1 MNAWYLPLNA
11 VGGLLAL
18 IPLSGAATKG
28 GKLLFCATWS
38 IDAGDGIDDKL
49 VFCTDLGEL
58 LIFTGGDPAS
68 AANWRQEGR
77 YEVRPPMG
85 MNAHIGIGGDMLI
98 ATVDGI
104 VPHFRRHHQGP
115 LRTRAC
121 RHHPQHQ
128 ADVAD
133 GGAGQARVAVDDVQV
148 GRIRRVVRDLA
159 RRPSRQTLV
168 RRGQPRVRRVVSL
181 RRL

>member
-11 VGGLLAL
+11 VGGQLNM

-58 LIFTGGDPAS
+58 LIFTGGDPSS

-77 YEVRPPMG
+77 YEVSPPMG
-85 MNAHIGIGGDMLI
+85 MNAHIGDRRRP
-98 ATVDGI
+98 ADR
-104 VPHFRRHHQGP
+104 HRRRHRADFRRHHQGP
-115 LRTRAC
+115 RRTRAG

-133 GGAGQARVAVDDVQV
+133 GGAATSAS
-148 GRIRRVVRDLA
+148 GRGRCA
-159 RRPSRQTLV
+159 SGTSTA
-168 RRGQPRVRRVVSL
+168 GCS
-181 RRL
+181 